1 MSATE
6 SSAIPRQSPDALLRA
21 VSRSFYLSIRI
32 LPARL
37 QEPVGLAYL
46 LARTTDTIA
55 DTAHISPELRLKTL
69 NKLALL
75 IQGAGDR
82 TEIVDVIASFV
93 PSEESVAER
102 VLIQSFPEFL
112 ARLDQLA
119 ADDRAQVRVLLENI
133 TRGQSLDLQRFAHGD
148 GVRALATAA
157 ELDEYTYLVAG
168 CVGEFWTR
176 LCVRHLRNFTPRS
189 EEEMLTLGKSY
200 GMGLQL
206 INILRDAGADLRTG
220 RCYFPEE
227 ELAAAVLKPA
237 EIIQQPERF
246 LPIYAKWLDQAERGL
261 AAAMQYSLAIQNRR
275 VRAATA
281 LPALIGER
289 TLALLREA
297 GATVLHRTIKVPRSE
312 VRAITLKLAFT
323 LASRRMIQKLAPSA

>member
-6 SSAIPRQSPDALLRA
+6 SSAIPRQSPDALLRS

-37 QEPVGLAYL
+37 REPVGLAYL

-55 DTAHISPELRLKTL
+55 DAAHISPELRLKTL

-93 PSEESVAER
+93 PSQESVAER

-168 CVGEFWTR
+168 C
-176 LCVRHLRNFTPRS
+176 
-189 EEEMLTLGKSY
+189 
-200 GMGLQL
+200 
-206 INILRDAGADLRTG
+206 
-220 RCYFPEE
+220 
-227 ELAAAVLKPA
+227 
-237 EIIQQPERF
+237 
-246 LPIYAKWLDQAERGL
+246 
-261 AAAMQYSLAIQNRR
+261 
-275 VRAATA
+275 
-281 LPALIGER
+281 
-289 TLALLREA
+289 
-297 GATVLHRTIKVPRSE
+297 
-312 VRAITLKLAFT
+312 
-323 LASRRMIQKLAPSA
+323 